1 MFEAER
7 QREADMA
14 AWTTQRAQWLRLA
27 KGVGAP
33 EDRRGRIAARPVSAE
48 SVADARALYLA
59 AAAKDRKEAA
69 RMGAWDIAA
78 RIGRE
83 EAMALYREAGSPV
96 PVPDEIAEIH
106 ANAMSAL
113 LRSLKGTGTHAEIV
127 GGSCCAACRADDGRA
142 FAIAEELRHP
152 RLPHRWLPPWA
163 LRLRVVD
170 RRHAPEEAAPTGLGI
185 ARHRGPTRPPRTVA
199 ADTLESGAPSA
210 REHAAMQNHAIT
222 MLGTGLIGDF
232 YTMTLH
238 GQRGRDRVRVVYS
251 RSEDRGRAFSERW
264 GIPEFTTDME
274 AAIRHPETDV
284 VVVALPNHLHEE
296 AVKAVAAAG
305 KAVLCTKPLGRT
317 ADEAQPDAR
326 GGRGGRRVRRV
337 PRGPVLHAQDAQ
349 GDQVRAGGR
358 AGRRDLGPLPRDASR
373 ARTAPGSGTAG

>member
-1 MFEAER
+1 MSFLSRLLRHGSAPSHDAVLDAEAPLRKFRRARGDPGVEPAAPPLPEPIACPSCARLVDPPPVRTRKCRTCRRPIIVQRTDGRTVYLTEAAVAVFEAER

-48 SVADARALYLA
+48 AVADARALYLA

-83 EAMALYREAGSPV
+83 QALALYREAGSPV
-96 PVPDEIAEIH
+96 PVPDEIAEVH

-152 RLPHRWLPPWA
+152 RLPHP
-163 LRLRVVD
+163 
-170 RRHAPEEAAPTGLGI
+170 G
-185 ARHRGPTRPPRTVA
+185 
-199 ADTLESGAPSA
+199 
-210 REHAAMQNHAIT
+210 
-222 MLGTGLIGDF
+222 
-232 YTMTLH
+232 
-238 GQRGRDRVRVVYS
+238 
-251 RSEDRGRAFSERW
+251 
-264 GIPEFTTDME
+264 
-274 AAIRHPETDV
+274 
-284 VVVALPNHLHEE
+284 
-296 AVKAVAAAG
+296 
-305 KAVLCTKPLGRT
+305 C
-317 ADEAQPDAR
+317 
-326 GGRGGRRVRRV
+326 
-337 PRGPVLHAQDAQ
+337 PRGLCACEWWIGVTPPKK
-349 GDQVRAGGR
+349 
-358 AGRRDLGPLPRDASR
+358 RRRQ
-373 ARTAPGSGTAG
+373 TAG